1 MSSIK
6 SNTIVVSEVTLNT
19 ALGNDAV
26 TVARSI
32 LQKNSAARRHECIFA
47 SMEDDSTVPIIV
59 APMNELEHV
68 KPQDRIIE
76 LFLKTIEP
84 LVMKLPSNVDCS
96 RVLFYVLL
104 PPEQSY
110 RKRWVYPKILHEAL
124 MSRFGHFKIRVDK
137 FVVQGYES
145 DSNFLGHFN
154 RVSEQLAQ
162 EKNKSPWDMVIFGA
176 VDSLIDLQSLEE
188 IIESGDIRKEGDLSS
203 TMPGEGAAFLMLQRK
218 TDVSPG
224 KWMVT
229 IQTTPDYQESP
240 ALEMIVSDRRC
251 TVDAEIQW
259 HQRSKKLWPK
269 LSPPEIRTQRWLGN
283 LGAAHGPLMLV
294 LAYGILGEL
303 TTEENATPVVGVFEN
318 ASQDSFCRLTGCLL

>member
-1 MSSIK
+1 M
-6 SNTIVVSEVTLNT
+6 
-19 ALGNDAV
+19 
-26 TVARSI
+26 
-32 LQKNSAARRHECIFA
+32 
-47 SMEDDSTVPIIV
+47 
-59 APMNELEHV
+59 
-68 KPQDRIIE
+68 
-76 LFLKTIEP
+76 
-84 LVMKLPSNVDCS
+84 
-96 RVLFYVLL
+96 
-104 PPEQSY
+104 
-110 RKRWVYPKILHEAL
+110 
-124 MSRFGHFKIRVDK
+124 
-137 FVVQGYES
+137 
-145 DSNFLGHFN
+145 
-154 RVSEQLAQ
+154 SEQLAQ